1 MQYNFSSEKAC
12 RQGCFLSWE
21 SSTVAYVAL
30 KLLLQCDLYGRI
42 GGDEYAYSTDWIRLA
57 TMALLILILANKLPV
72 TTRAR
77 LIAQANFIVAV
88 ISRVTDKVQSSQY
101 FYRSFLA
108 TKAIICTG
116 KFTYL
121 LTVLHFLLQ
130 ALSTVHWS
138 SASNLQSCKMKHL
151 LE

>member
-1 MQYNFSSEKAC
+1 MLFAVTPIIKIN
-12 RQGCFLSWE
+12 
-21 SSTVAYVAL
+21 SSTFFRHQKWNCLQSWRV
-30 KLLLQCDLYGRI
+30 QCDLYGRI

-121 LTVLHFLLQ
+121 LTVLHLLLQ